1 MPVSLDAIDIKI
13 LDLMQRD
20 ASLSTAELA
29 ERVGLSQSPC
39 WRRGSGWSG

>member
-1 MPVSLDAIDIKI
+1 MPFTLDAIDIKI

-29 ERVGLSQSPC
+29 ERVVADLAMEDAA
-39 WRRGSGWSG
+39 

>member
-1 MPVSLDAIDIKI
+1 MSAELDAIDTKI
-13 LDLMQRD
+13 LELMQRD

-39 WRRGSGWSG
+39 WRRIRHA

>member
-1 MPVSLDAIDIKI
+1 MPFTLDAIDIKI

-29 ERVGLSQSPC
+29 ERVGL
-39 WRRGSGWSG
+39 